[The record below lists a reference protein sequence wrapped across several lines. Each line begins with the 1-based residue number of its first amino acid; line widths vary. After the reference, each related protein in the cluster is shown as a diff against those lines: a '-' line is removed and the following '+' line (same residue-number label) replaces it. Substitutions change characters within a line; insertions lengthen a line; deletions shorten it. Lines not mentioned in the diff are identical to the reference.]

1 MRKWYKSKKE
11 QFGSKIVCNCSHASD
26 VTLDQNIDGLQ
37 SRLKSLIGDSVD
49 IFSHTD
55 YRCTPQWF
63 SFFTLTILA

>member
-11 QFGSKIVCNCSHASD
+11 QFGSKIVCNYSHASD

-49 IFSHTD
+49 IFSHIVQ
-55 YRCTPQWF
+55 Y
-63 SFFTLTILA
+63 